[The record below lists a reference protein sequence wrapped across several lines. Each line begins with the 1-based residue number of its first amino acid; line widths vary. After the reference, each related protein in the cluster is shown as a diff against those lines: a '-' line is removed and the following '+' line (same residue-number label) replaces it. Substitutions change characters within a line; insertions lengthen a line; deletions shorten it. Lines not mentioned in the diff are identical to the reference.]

1 MEIFMTNGLGNQ
13 LFILSYA
20 HFMSRS
26 TKVTLRVN
34 VKPKKDREF
43 LLEDFLTNSCSHNIK
58 VRPASGFFFTLF
70 RRIPL
75 RLLETKYFPER
86 HKSSLLKA
94 LRIVLESEVF
104 GFEDFLLNLS
114 GGLREVRGA
123 FIHRSYVDA
132 AWNQFGPELSQYLES
147 LTPAKGVTAPQIVM
161 HIRRGDSVRESEL
174 GRRTLLSADYYLQG
188 LEFLINEYNLQDIK
202 VVVCTDSKDE
212 VREML
217 KGLEFQLIGP
227 DDATPLE
234 SLSIMA
240 SSDYLIC
247 ANSTLS
253 WWAGRLAV
261 DGGAVVLLPEPW
273 DRSLSWPKSADLGID
288 GAFQLTHNCA

>member
-1 MEIFMTNGLGNQ
+1 
-13 LFILSYA
+13 
-20 HFMSRS
+20 
-26 TKVTLRVN
+26 
-34 VKPKKDREF
+34 
-43 LLEDFLTNSCSHNIK
+43 
-58 VRPASGFFFTLF
+58 
-70 RRIPL
+70 
-75 RLLETKYFPER
+75 LETKYFPKR

-114 GGLREVRGA
+114 GRLREVRGA